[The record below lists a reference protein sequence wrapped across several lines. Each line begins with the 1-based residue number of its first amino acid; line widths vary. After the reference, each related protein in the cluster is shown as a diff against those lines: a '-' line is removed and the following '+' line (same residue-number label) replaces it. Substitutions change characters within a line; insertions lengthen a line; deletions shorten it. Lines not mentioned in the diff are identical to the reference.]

1 MRSACGQCRWLSMS
15 RRSCGADGELR
26 EQFFCDHVSRTEPV
40 WLGLRPVRDKE
51 CLVQDLLE
59 DDFFAEAAA
68 AEADDS
74 VPEVKVDAAFVPD
87 HWSHHGKRVAVD
99 AESQKWVWVSLLTV
113 PDESRVEMPAIVP
126 EEQAVRV
133 DLSTL
138 PKMSAAEVKK
148 LVTPTLPDY
157 QLVALADSERSREK
171 PRKVALDAIVL
182 ELNRRGSAVC
192 GHCGHDL
199 PSVDRWIAET
209 AADPWRCRIAAA
221 AVAVGADEPECRVV
235 GPGDE
240 TEAGVLAWIYQQI
253 LPLGQRRDPWA
264 TYGAVSAV
272 DILRV
277 RAIALD
283 VANRQPTW
291 IRWDLD
297 YPVDVNA
304 QAAAFGLR
312 VKHVASPA
320 TVYHAVRECQWRAV
334 QQMAVDKLEA
344 ERLCCLAWRSVV

>member
-1 MRSACGQCRWLSMS
+1 VGRWLSMS

-26 EQFFCDHVSRTEPV
+26 EQYFCDHESRAEPV

-51 CLVQDLLE
+51 CVVQDLLE
-59 DDFFAEAAA
+59 DDFFAEATAD
-68 AEADDS
+68 EADDN
-74 VPEVKVDAAFVPD
+74 VADVEIEAAYVPD
-87 HWSHHGKRVAVD
+87 HWSQYGTRVMID
-99 AESQKWVWVSLLTV
+99 SESEQWVWVSLLTV
-113 PDESRVEMPAIVP
+113 PDESRLEMPAIVP

-148 LVTPTLPDY
+148 LVTPMLPDY
-157 QLVALADSERSREK
+157 QLVALADAERSREK

-199 PSVDRWIAET
+199 PSVDRWIAEA

-235 GPGDE
+235 GTGDD
-240 TEAGVLAWIYQQI
+240 TEASVLSWIYKRLYPSDQHVH
-253 LPLGQRRDPWA
+253 PWA
-264 TYGAVSAV
+264 AYGAFDAV
-272 DILRV
+272 DIVRV

-283 VANRQPTW
+283 VQDRRSTW
-291 IRWDLD
+291 IRWNLDRGLDL
-297 YPVDVNA
+297 NA
-304 QAAAFGLR
+304 RAAAFGLR

-344 ERLCCLAWRSVV
+344 ERLCSLAWRSVV